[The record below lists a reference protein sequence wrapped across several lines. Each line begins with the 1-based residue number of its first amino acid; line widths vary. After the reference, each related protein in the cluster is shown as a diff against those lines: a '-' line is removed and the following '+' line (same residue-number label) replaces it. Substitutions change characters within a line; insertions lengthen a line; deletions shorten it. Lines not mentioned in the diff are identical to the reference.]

1 MPKESSYELGLA
13 NPRVAS
19 DYFMEALSLDLRS
32 AQALTGLADAMEQ
45 LGQTR
50 RAAELRRLVTF

>member
-1 MPKESSYELGLA
+1 MK
-13 NPRVAS
+13 
-19 DYFMEALSLDLRS
+19 